1 MQSIAVVDY
10 KSGNLLSIKRAVEK
24 FNTKVKITSD
34 YDEILS
40 SDKIIL
46 PGVGAF
52 GNAIN
57 KLKSIRFTELI
68 QEPKFKK
75 IPLLGICLGM
85 QLLFDNSYELG
96 SHKGLG
102 LMKGDVK
109 LLPKYNKN
117 FLKFQILGGINYI

>member
-75 IPLLGICLGM
+75 K
-85 QLLFDNSYELG
+85 QL
-96 SHKGLG
+96 
-102 LMKGDVK
+102 
-109 LLPKYNKN
+109 
-117 FLKFQILGGINYI
+117 